1 MFLFVNAVIS
11 SPGLGGSRDFRGT
24 FLTFDPRHLR
34 GCGGSYCCDPRPSMA
49 ADDPQVGLLEAAQLL
64 GIESTPWQAA
74 RSGNVEALV
83 HMASCGVP
91 LSHPDLARGWLPIQ
105 YAAENDRA
113 AALAYL
119 YKTTATRTE
128 SMRGPG
134 PVWIAANTES
144 ISSLEVLIEHG
155 ASLDDDYQHASPI
168 EALCRRRTPPSDRQ
182 LRCVARLVLAGACV
196 SAGYVDEAARPSLKA
211 WAVDQL
217 TSQYAP
223 VFIAMAA
230 RAGRDAAGA
239 PCPLAA
245 LDGRMLTIVGAFLR
259 RSKKEVRRVHRLLW
273 ILEAEDVD
281 DVRRAAAAA
290 RGWRRADHCFVVS

>member
-1 MFLFVNAVIS
+1 
-11 SPGLGGSRDFRGT
+11 
-24 FLTFDPRHLR
+24 
-34 GCGGSYCCDPRPSMA
+34 MA

-113 AALAYL
+113 AALTYL
-119 YKTTATRTE
+119 YKIPDTHTG
-128 SMRGPG
+128 SLRGPG
-134 PVWIAANTES
+134 LVWIAANTES
-144 ISSLEVLIEHG
+144 LSSLEALIQLG
-155 ASLDDDYQHASPI
+155 ASLDDDFQFTSPI
-168 EALCRRRTPPSDRQ
+168 ETLCRRRAPPGDRQ

-196 SAGYVDEAARPSLKA
+196 SAGYVDEAARPPLKA
-211 WAVDQL
+211 WATDEL
-217 TSQYAP
+217 ACQYAP

-230 RAGRDAAGA
+230 RAGRDATGA

-273 ILEAEDVD
+273 ILEAEDAD
-281 DVRRAAAAA
+281 DVQRAAAVA